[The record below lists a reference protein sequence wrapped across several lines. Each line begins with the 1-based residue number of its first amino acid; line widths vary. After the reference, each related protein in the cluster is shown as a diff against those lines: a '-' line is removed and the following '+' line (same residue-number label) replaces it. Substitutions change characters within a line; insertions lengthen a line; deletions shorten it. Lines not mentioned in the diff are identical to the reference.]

1 MGARRVLKHL
11 FTPHWVARRAFPR
24 STLARIEGAI
34 RESEK
39 THDGELRFVVEAGLH
54 VLPLVQGIGPRQRAR
69 QVFAQLGVWDTEHN
83 SGVLIYVQLVDRRIE
98 IVADRGISARVKQEA
113 WDAICRRMEQSFR
126 AGGFEEGALHGIE
139 AITALLTRHF
149 PASGSN
155 PDELPDRPVI
165 L

>member
-1 MGARRVLKHL
+1 MDATRILKHL
-11 FTPHWVARRAFPR
+11 FTPHWVVHRAFPR
-24 STLARIEGAI
+24 ATLARIERAI

-39 THDGELRFVVEAGLH
+39 THDGELRFAVEAGLH
-54 VLPLVQGIGPRQRAR
+54 LLPLAKSLGPRQRAR

-98 IVADRGISARVKQEA
+98 IIADRGINSKVDQAA

-126 AGGFEEGALHGIE
+126 GGQFEAGTLHGIE
-139 AITALLTRHF
+139 AITALLARHF
-149 PASGSN
+149 PPSGSN
-155 PDELPDRPVI
+155 PDELPDRPVV